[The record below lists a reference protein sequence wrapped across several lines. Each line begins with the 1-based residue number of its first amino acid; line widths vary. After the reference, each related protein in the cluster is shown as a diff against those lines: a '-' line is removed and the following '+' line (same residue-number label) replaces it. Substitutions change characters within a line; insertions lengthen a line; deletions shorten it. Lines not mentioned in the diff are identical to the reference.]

1 MTFQPVVPTSGLN
14 GWIFLQSTLDRQTAQ
29 FDASPAIIRDTDY
42 FEQNIGQVR
51 TAEDLVSDRRLL
63 RVALGAFGL
72 QDDINSRAFVET
84 ILSEGTS
91 DDDALA
97 NRLTD
102 DRYSALSEA
111 FGFDQL
117 VPETL
122 LPGFATDIIQKFRSR
137 SFEIAVGNQDNS
149 LRLALNTQRELA
161 DIVTSD
167 ESENAKWFT
176 IMGTAPLRE
185 VFETVLGLPP
195 GFGQLD
201 LDQQLEEFQDRAE
214 RQLGING
221 ITDLADPER
230 LESLIE
236 RYLLRDQIKQNAS
249 SFSSASIALT
259 LLQSAA
265 R

>member
-1 MTFQPVVPTSGLN
+1 MTFLPVVPSSGLN
-14 GWIFLQSTLDRQTAQ
+14 GWIFLQSTLDRQTEQ
-29 FDASPAIIRDTDY
+29 FDKSPAILRDTEY
-42 FEQNIGQVR
+42 FEQNITNVR

-72 QDDINSRAFVET
+72 QDDINSQAFIQK
-84 ILSEGTS
+84 ILEDGTR

-97 NRLTD
+97 NRLAD
-102 DRYSALSEA
+102 SRYAAFSEA

-122 LPGFATDIIQKFRSR
+122 LPGFSAGIVENFRAR
-137 SFEIAVGNQDNS
+137 SFEIAVGDQNQS

-167 ESENAKWFT
+167 DSENAKWFT

-185 VFETVLGLPP
+185 VFETVLGLPT
-195 GFGQLD
+195 GFAQVD

-214 RQLGING
+214 RQLGISS
-221 ITDLADPER
+221 IAELAEPDR

-236 RYLLRDQIKQNAS
+236 RYLLRDQIKQNAVA
-249 SFSSASIALT
+249 FSSNSIALT
-259 LLQSAA
+259 LLQNAL
-265 R
+265 